1 MFSRTSIVRMK
12 VPNGSTSA
20 ARSGLHCCEK
30 VNLCL
35 HCLLAYFSRPTE
47 RPMES
52 NSPPKEDQL
61 YDLSRWGQ
69 VSLAARCARRNA
81 LEVVGT
87 DNLDNPDLG
96 KSFRLGMRTPGLIV
110 ARGGAL
116 PKWCQ

>member
-1 MFSRTSIVRMK
+1 MFSRSSLARMK
-12 VPNGSTSA
+12 VPNCSTSA
-20 ARSGLHCCEK
+20 ARSGLHCCET

-69 VSLAARCARRNA
+69 VSLAAGCARRNA

-87 DNLDNPDLG
+87 DNWIIPIL
-96 KSFRLGMRTPGLIV
+96 
-110 ARGGAL
+110 ARVSVSA
-116 PKWCQ
+116 